1 MGQCK
6 YLTQMIQIELFRD
19 ENPNW
24 PKATPLAIYKPG
36 RGTRDYREQI
46 QLAFRVVLEL
56 EASELQVQRSNR
68 LTMLPDDDEIHFI
81 TLLETRQSG
90 HEFVVY
96 TY

>member
-1 MGQCK
+1 
-6 YLTQMIQIELFRD
+6 MIQIELFRD

-24 PKATPLAIYKPG
+24 PKATPLAISNPG

-46 QLAFRVVLEL
+46 QLAVRVVLEL